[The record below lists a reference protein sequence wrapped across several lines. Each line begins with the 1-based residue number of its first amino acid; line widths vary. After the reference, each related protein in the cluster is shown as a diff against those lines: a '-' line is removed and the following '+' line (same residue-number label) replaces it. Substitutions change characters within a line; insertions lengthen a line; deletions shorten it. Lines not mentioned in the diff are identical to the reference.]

1 MTRLDLSTAS
11 PAEAADFARRL
22 SRALQNDAVPVARRG
37 GYALGVSSAAGA
49 VWIVPHH
56 GCLCEMGQWE
66 SIPARHR
73 RQPIGEVLFCRLG
86 GHPEVEEALRR
97 LVDLAVQQV
106 ERQYEDEDLLRELG
120 ASWECLD
127 TLYEVTTELQT
138 SRNPQ
143 EILASIL
150 GRIAARRP
158 GLHAVLWVENEG
170 RLEPA
175 AQLRASLAGGR
186 SVEPGLIGRAL
197 RDRTTVV
204 LQRGALLLLDEA
216 VEAELSAAGTVAI
229 APIATRERLVG
240 ALEVWEDPGGAPF
253 DSSTVRLF
261 EALALQAAHVVESD
275 RAQQST
281 IERERLRSEIA
292 IGGRIQETLLWERV
306 PAGLHGAQI
315 ASFAKASHTIDG
327 DFCEFFPHGD
337 WCLDIV
343 IGDVM
348 GKGVPAAL
356 IGAAVKSGMLRALGE
371 LSVSSLAHQ
380 RPEPRGVVTS
390 VHERLAGR
398 LMQLD
403 SFVSLSYNRFD
414 FERRRLDFIGC
425 GHPRTI
431 HVRASDGSIGFL
443 EGMNP
448 PIGMIEDE
456 VYEQQSVIFGPGDL
470 FLLYSDGV
478 TDARNAAGDQF
489 GEERL
494 AAWVSTNRD
503 LDPAGM
509 CAGIRE
515 AVRAFTGSEEVSDDL
530 TCVAVR
536 ATGVGVP
543 AGGVSWSIEFSSDL
557 DSLPAL
563 RAWIRAA
570 CHTQGSAALEISGL
584 LGLAV
589 TEAVA
594 NIIHHAYEGIPGKP
608 IRAVV
613 DVDAER
619 AAVTLT
625 HWGRPFRPPAVPAA
639 LPREDVEHGRGLF
652 IIEQVVDEVVYQY
665 YPDGASAVRLIKQLR
680 PGAEGGDRML
690 ATMDRRGD
698 VVVVSVQDGVLD
710 ASNVKRFRQEVAPAL
725 ESTAKVVF
733 DLGEVQFIDSSGL
746 GSILSCARQLRSGG
760 GELKLCNLTQAVR
773 TLFEL
778 VRMHRVMDTYATME
792 EAVES
797 FSRE

>member
-11 PAEAADFARRL
+11 PAEAADFLRRF
-22 SRALQNDAVPVARRG
+22 SRALHDDAVPVARQN
-37 GYALGVSSAAGA
+37 GYALGVSSPGGA

-66 SIPARHR
+66 SIPVHHR
-73 RQPIGEVLFCRLG
+73 RLPAGEVLLCRLG

-97 LVDLAVQQV
+97 LVHAGIQRV
-106 ERQYEDEDLLRELG
+106 EREYEDEDLLRELG

-143 EILASIL
+143 DVLASIL
-150 GRIAARRP
+150 ERIAARRP
-158 GLHAVLWVENEG
+158 GLHAVLWIEKDG
-170 RLEPA
+170 RLAPA
-175 AQLRASLAGGR
+175 AQLRASLAEGR
-186 SVEPGLIGRAL
+186 SLESGLIGRAL

-204 LQRGALLLLDEA
+204 MQRGALLLLDES
-216 VEAELSAAGTVAI
+216 VEAELLAAGTVAI

-240 ALEVWEDPGGAPF
+240 ALEIWEEPGSAPF

-306 PAGLHGAQI
+306 PAHLHGAQI

-356 IGAAVKSGMLRALGE
+356 IGAAVKSNLLRALGE

-380 RPEPRGVVTS
+380 RPEPRGVVTA

-398 LMQLD
+398 LIQLD

-414 FERRRLDFIGC
+414 FERRRLDFVGC

-431 HVRASDGSIGFL
+431 HVRAVDGTIGL
-443 EGMNP
+443 LGGLNP

-456 VYEQQSVIFGPGDL
+456 IYEQQSLVFEPGDL

-478 TDARNAAGDQF
+478 TEARSATGEQF

-494 AAWVSTNRD
+494 AAWVAAHRD
-503 LDPAGM
+503 LDPAAI
-509 CAGIRE
+509 CADIRE
-515 AVRAFTGSEEVSDDL
+515 AVRVFTGTEEVSDDL

-536 ATGVGVP
+536 AIG
-543 AGGVSWSIEFSSDL
+543 AGAPRGGLGWSIEFSSDL

-570 CHTQGSAALEISGL
+570 CHAQGNAALEVSGL
-584 LGLAV
+584 LGLAA

-594 NIIHHAYEGIPGKP
+594 NIIHHAYEGIAGKP

-613 DVDAER
+613 EVDAER

-625 HWGRPFRPPAVPAA
+625 HWGRPFRPPAAPAA
-639 LPREDVEHGRGLF
+639 LPDAAVEHGRGLF

-665 YPDGASAVRLIKQLR
+665 YPDGASAVRLLTHLR
-680 PGAEGGDRML
+680 PGVEGGERML
-690 ATMDRRGD
+690 ATTDRRGD

-725 ESTAKVVF
+725 EPGSKVVF

-746 GSILSCARQLRSGG
+746 GSILSCARQLRTGG

-778 VRMHRVMDTYATME
+778 VRMHRVLDTYATMD

-797 FSRE
+797 FGR